1 MYNFLLIARNVIF
14 IVGNLLSIKGYRMIQ
29 KARFNKKLT
38 QKELGS
44 YLGVSQSYISKIETR
59 KTKSLSVS
67 KILTLSLILEL
78 DPVEIFKFI
87 AGL

>member
-1 MYNFLLIARNVIF
+1 
-14 IVGNLLSIKGYRMIQ
+14 MIQ

-38 QKELGS
+38 QKELGL